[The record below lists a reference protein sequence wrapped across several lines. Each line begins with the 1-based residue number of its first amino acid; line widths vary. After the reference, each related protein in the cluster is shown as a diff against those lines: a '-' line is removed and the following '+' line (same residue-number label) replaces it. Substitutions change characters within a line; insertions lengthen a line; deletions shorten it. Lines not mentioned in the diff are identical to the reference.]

1 MQLGNYDLSCD
12 IVVHKLHIAYFHF
25 IVNQRE
31 ITEYACRQN
40 HGMSML
46 PVADNTVL
54 LIKVSMG
61 LDRILFALL
70 YYCNFIVYCLSFR
83 IKKDEIGQILRG
95 NRYFHY

>member
-1 MQLGNYDLSCD
+1 MQLGNCDLSCD
-12 IVVHKLHIAYFHF
+12 IVVHKLRIAYFHF

-46 PVADNTVL
+46 AVADNTVL

-70 YYCNFIVYCLSFR
+70 YYHFTVYCLSFR
-83 IKKDEIGQILRG
+83 IKKDEIGQILHG